1 MYNRYYSY
9 SNRTNDKPALLH
21 IGAVGETDI
30 ILGIATVNAED
41 NNIAAAMML
50 NQQEQDD
57 LIAGILER
65 RGVDTW
71 AVQEFLAKWK
81 VIKEE
86 YPLTTKGIS
95 ANGVEKSKIHPPKK

>member
-9 SNRTNDKPALLH
+9 SNRTNDRPALLH

-65 RGVDTW
+65 RGIQLVKMEISETW
-71 AVQEFLAKWK
+71 VE
-81 VIKEE
+81 I
-86 YPLTTKGIS
+86 PLTPIS
-95 ANGVEKSKIHPPKK
+95 ANGVEKSKIHSPKK

>member
-9 SNRTNDKPALLH
+9 SNRTNDRPALLH

-41 NNIAAAMML
+41 NNIAAAMIL

-65 RGVDTW
+65 RGIQLVKMEISETW
-71 AVQEFLAKWK
+71 VE
-81 VIKEE
+81 I
-86 YPLTTKGIS
+86 PLTPIS
-95 ANGVEKSKIHPPKK
+95 ANGVEKSKIHPPKNNNNG

>member
-9 SNRTNDKPALLH
+9 SNRTNDRPALLH

-65 RGVDTW
+65 RGIQLVKM
-71 AVQEFLAKWK
+71 E
-81 VIKEE
+81 ISEE
-86 YPLTTKGIS
+86 WVEIPLTPIS